1 MELNFGSVFGLER
14 LYVFWPNLLDSA
26 ADVDAIIL
34 TDECFQND
42 KNNVGG
48 MMGGGDGA
56 DVPLQSKQ
64 EEEM

>member
-1 MELNFGSVFGLER
+1 MSEIGPIDWIQLMKKPSYE
-14 LYVFWPNLLDSA
+14 S
-26 ADVDAIIL
+26 
-34 TDECFQND
+34 FQND